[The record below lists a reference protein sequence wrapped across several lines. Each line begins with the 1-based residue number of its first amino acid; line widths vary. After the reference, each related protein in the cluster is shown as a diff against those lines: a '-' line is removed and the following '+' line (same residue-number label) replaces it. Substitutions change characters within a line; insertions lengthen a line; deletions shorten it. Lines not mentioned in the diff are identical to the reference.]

1 VLTARR
7 PVERALA
14 LDPQRWGWVFRP
26 LAMWVVW
33 RVAHLVFVISA
44 GGRPGVW
51 WDDGYYRTIMRQ
63 GYRPFE
69 AYGVWQQTNFFP
81 LLPWIARAVQF
92 VVRSEDVAIHVVV
105 TAAQIGAVL
114 LLYAIARRWRDDRVA
129 TIAVA
134 LLLLAP
140 ASVFLWMFYTEG
152 LFLTLSMGAILAAER
167 DRPLLAGILGIGVAA
182 TRAVGILIAIPLALA
197 AWQRRASIDR
207 RALWCALPVLGL
219 AAVMFV
225 QWLQADDA
233 LGFVHASKHWETQ
246 AQLPISTF
254 VERLDF
260 IGETRFSTTSAID
273 IAAVVLACAAGVVA
287 FRIAM
292 PWSHRAWLWLMVLA
306 PLSSGLIFSWSRYML
321 AAWPALLVGAEV
333 IERRPLVTKLTI
345 ATLLAILSV
354 NRIDVWHDGRFI
366 G

>member
-7 PVERALA
+7 PVERALP
-14 LDPQRWGWVFRP
+14 DDHRRWSWVIRP
-26 LAMWVVW
+26 LALWAVW
-33 RVAHLVFVISA
+33 RVTQLVFVISA

-81 LLPWIARAVQF
+81 LLPWIARALQF
-92 VVRSEDVAIHVVV
+92 AVRSEDVAIHVVV

-129 TIAVA
+129 TIGVA

-140 ASVFLWMFYTEG
+140 ASVFLWM
-152 LFLTLSMGAILAAER
+152 LMGAILAAER

-182 TRAVGILIAIPLALA
+182 TRAVGILITVPLALA
-197 AWQRRASIDR
+197 AWQRRATIDR

-219 AAVMFV
+219 GAVMFA

-273 IAAVVLACAAGVVA
+273 IAAVGLAIAAGVLA

-333 IERRPLVTKLTI
+333 LQRRPFATKVAI
-345 ATLLAILSV
+345 ATLLAILGV